1 MSFTEATSMYD
12 FASPMHQR
20 RLPTMY
26 ELPSEEIGEPGLPDE
41 FHRMQAELLRQTCQ
55 SPLYPAALSTPSD
68 GGESEENAQNSPQS
82 PTNNTL
88 FIASDLN
95 LYYDPQRPLLY
106 KRPDW
111 FMALDTPRLE
121 RQQDLRWSYVTW
133 YEPAPPFLAIEFLSP
148 GTDDDDLGIR
158 PQRPDKPPRKWD
170 VYEKFL
176 QIPYYAVYDRYQ
188 NQFRL
193 FRLTHGTYQEVNLP
207 NSRFWF
213 KELSLGLGIWS
224 GFYEDADG
232 LWLRWYDEDGQWI
245 PSDPERAEQEKQR
258 AEQEKQRAE
267 QEKQRAEQEK
277 QRAEQEKQRAEQ
289 EKQRAEQEK
298 QRAEQAETQIDVER
312 ERIQQEQQRAEQA
325 EVQVNLERERADQS
339 ERDYQALLKKL
350 QDKGVDLDSL

>member
-1 MSFTEATSMYD
+1 MSFIEATSMYD
-12 FASPMHQR
+12 FASPLHQQ

-55 SPLYPAALSTPSD
+55 SPLYPAPLSPSSEAEEP
-68 GGESEENAQNSPQS
+68 GENSQPSPQ
-82 PTNNTL
+82 PPINNAL

-95 LYYDPQRPLLY
+95 LYYDSQRPHLY

-111 FMALDTPRLE
+111 FMALNVPQLQ
-121 RQQDLRWSYVTW
+121 RQQDLRWSYVSW
-133 YEPAPPFLAIEFLSP
+133 HEPAPPFLAIEFLSP

-158 PQRPDKPPRKWD
+158 PQRPNKPPRKWD
-170 VYEKFL
+170 AYEQFL

-193 FRLTHGTYQEVNLP
+193 FRLTGGTYQEVTLP
-207 NSRFWF
+207 ESRFWF
-213 KELSLGLGIWS
+213 KELALGLGIWT
-224 GFYEDADG
+224 GFYEGANG
-232 LWLRWYDEDGQWI
+232 LWLRWYDDNDRWI

-289 EKQRAEQEK
+289 AE
-298 QRAEQAETQIDVER
+298 A
-312 ERIQQEQQRAEQA
+312 
-325 EVQVNLERERADQS
+325 QVNLERERAEQS
-339 ERDYQALLKKL
+339 ERDYQALLKRL
-350 QDKGVDLDSL
+350 QDKGIDPNSL